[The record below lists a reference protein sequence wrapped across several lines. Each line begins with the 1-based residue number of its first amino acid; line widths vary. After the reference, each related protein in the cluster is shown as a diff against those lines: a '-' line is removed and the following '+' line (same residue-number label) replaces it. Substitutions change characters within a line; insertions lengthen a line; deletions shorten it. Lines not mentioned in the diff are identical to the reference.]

1 MKSKDEKVRAVGRPP
16 PKPLIYICS
25 PLKGDVK
32 RNIEKANYYARYAYK
47 QGCIPLAPHAIFT
60 QFLDDGNPKERK
72 DGMAM
77 GLVLL
82 AHCAELWVFGTKIS
96 KGMRS
101 EIDHARKNGIKIR
114 WIVLQETEKEE

>member
-1 MKSKDEKVRAVGRPP
+1 MKSKDDKVRAVGRPP

-77 GLVLL
+77 GLALL
-82 AHCAELWVFGTKIS
+82 EQCAELWVFGTKIS